1 MRTDKRYC
9 IDYSITLPAN
19 AIIRIKARMPKTIN
33 LKKNVNRNLLLTVN
47 YDSASERQ
55 TAGAGLFWPWARC
68 TSDVWVFQQRRKIV
82 CSE

>member
-9 IDYSITLPAN
+9 IDYSIALPAN
-19 AIIRIKARMPKTIN
+19 VIIRIKARMPKTIN
-33 LKKNVNRNLLLTVN
+33 LKKNVNRNLLLTAN
-47 YDSASERQ
+47 HDEPDCWCWFILA
-55 TAGAGLFWPWARC
+55 WARC